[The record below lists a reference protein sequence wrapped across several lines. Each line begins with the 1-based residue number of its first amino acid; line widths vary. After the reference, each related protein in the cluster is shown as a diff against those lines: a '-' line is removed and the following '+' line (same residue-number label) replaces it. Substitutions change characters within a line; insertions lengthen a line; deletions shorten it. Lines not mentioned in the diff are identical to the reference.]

1 MNNIIKLPWFG
12 REVSPNFRGHWAPI
26 SKAKKQHRELAYIYT
41 KNADIKLT
49 EERGFVLLNIE
60 FAPPSRRRIDLDNCI
75 ASCKAYFDGIADA
88 LGVDDSTFRLQAR
101 MSDDDYSGCIKIM
114 VE

>member
-1 MNNIIKLPWFG
+1 M
-12 REVSPNFRGHWAPI
+12 
-26 SKAKKQHRELAYIYT
+26 
-41 KNADIKLT
+41 
-49 EERGFVLLNIE
+49 NIE